1 MKSSDEE
8 SVSSRD
14 LINDVEQADNW
25 IQAVGKKEFTAL
37 AYNKGKGID
46 YFYLVDTELRK
57 KVKQAVI
64 DYYFE
69 KRSKAVDEL
78 DRIGKEQL

>member
-1 MKSSDEE
+1 MILEE
-8 SVSSRD
+8 ARKIRD

-46 YFYLVDTELRK
+46 
-57 KVKQAVI
+57 
-64 DYYFE
+64 
-69 KRSKAVDEL
+69 
-78 DRIGKEQL
+78 

>member
-1 MKSSDEE
+1 MFLEDARKI
-8 SVSSRD
+8 RD
-14 LINDVEQADNW
+14 LINDVEQADRW
-25 IQAVGKKEFTAL
+25 IQAVSKKEFTAL

-46 YFYLVDTELRK
+46 YTYMEDHELRK
-57 KVKQAVI
+57 KVKQTII

-78 DRIGKEQL
+78 DRIGKEQS

>member
-1 MKSSDEE
+1 MFLEDARKI
-8 SVSSRD
+8 RD
-14 LINDVEQADNW
+14 LINDVEQADRW

-46 YFYLVDTELRK
+46 YTYMEDHELRK

-64 DYYFE
+64 DYYSE
-69 KRSKAVDEL
+69 KRSKAVYEL
-78 DRIGKEQL
+78 DRIGKE

>member
-1 MKSSDEE
+1 MFLEE
-8 SVSSRD
+8 ARKIRD

-37 AYNKGKGID
+37 AYKHGKGID

-57 KVKQAVI
+57 KIKQTVV
-64 DYYFE
+64 DHYSE

-78 DRIGKEQL
+78 DRIGKEQS

>member
-1 MKSSDEE
+1 MFLEDARKI
-8 SVSSRD
+8 RD

-37 AYNKGKGID
+37 AYKHGKGID
-46 YFYLVDTELRK
+46 YFYLTDTELRK
-57 KVKQAVI
+57 KIKQTVV
-64 DYYFE
+64 DYYSE

-78 DRIGKEQL
+78 DRIEKEQL